1 MLGRFKASLALAL
14 VLAIG
19 GYSRADYIMTLQPQ
33 APILAGSGVVEVDFL
48 VSSVSNL
55 QFDGMDLTF
64 TLPSG
69 ATWATPNGDL
79 TALATN
85 LGVNNVVAPSFTD
98 LGGQQRRAGWSL
110 DALATT
116 PSAPTKFGTIRF
128 DATALTTG
136 VHNVAYQFESV
147 NTSNVTFASSS
158 GTASISVV
166 PEPSSLA
173 ILGLC
178 AAGASFR
185 RRRC

>member
-1 MLGRFKASLALAL
+1 MLGRFKASVALAL

-19 GYSRADYIMTLQPQ
+19 GYSRADYIMQLQSPT
-33 APILAGSGVVEVDFL
+33 PIMAGSGVVEVNFL

-64 TLPSG
+64 TLPIG

-79 TALATN
+79 SALATN
-85 LGVNNVVAPSFTD
+85 LGVNNVVPPSFTN

-116 PSAPTKFGTIRF
+116 PTAPTKFGTIRF
-128 DATALTTG
+128 DTTAMTPG
-136 VHNVAYQFESV
+136 VYNVAYQFDSA
-147 NTSNVTFASSS
+147 NTTAFTFASSS
-158 GTASISVV
+158 GSASFTAV

-173 ILGLC
+173 LLGLC
-178 AAGASFR
+178 AVGASFR
-185 RRRC
+185 RRRR